1 MFGSLPERVVEL
13 GLPLGSAMTEGVKGV
28 LFLLLPGTCT
38 RPVATTVF
46 VGIPPDALGVGF
58 PIIQDVYA
66 VRVHVD
72 NPVMIAFRAGHIVA
86 SLERV
91 SVHGIT

>member
-13 GLPLGSAMTEGVKGV
+13 GLPLRSAAAEGVECV
-28 LFLLLPGTCT
+28 LLFLFPRTGT
-38 RPVATTVF
+38 RPITASVL

-91 SVHGIT
+91 SAHGIT

>member
-28 LFLLLPGTCT
+28 LLFLFPRTGT
-38 RPVATTVF
+38 RPITASVL
-46 VGIPPDALGVGF
+46 VGIPVDGLDYLTTTVVDVDTVGM
-58 PIIQDVYA
+58 QVEY
-66 VRVHVD
+66 
-72 NPVMIAFRAGHIVA
+72 PVMVAFRAGHIVA